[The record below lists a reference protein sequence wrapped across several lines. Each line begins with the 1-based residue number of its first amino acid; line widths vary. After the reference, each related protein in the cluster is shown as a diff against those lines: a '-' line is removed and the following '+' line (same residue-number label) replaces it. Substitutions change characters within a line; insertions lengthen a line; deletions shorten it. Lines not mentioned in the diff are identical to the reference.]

1 MNIDGHQEHIS
12 KPFIRP
18 KRYSPIFVYAAKI
31 EEEGKNNGKATISNL
46 EVVPNAKGFIDGGTS
61 DIDGG
66 GSSSNNDGENSVN
79 EITVYDPKGSSSK
92 FNLLFYFLILTIL
105 AIYIKHKLLLKTVM
119 HWGPSFEIRFRLKVK
134 SFDGQ
139 VLHLCTG
146 KETAD
151 GVPTVEA
158 INQRIEVTTIV
169 GSKKERFV
177 TRTLETRVWYYIV
190 ISQKQSKTNSD
201 RV

>member
-1 MNIDGHQEHIS
+1 MRSLFMIPREALVS
-12 KPFIRP
+12 LTCFFI
-18 KRYSPIFVYAAKI
+18 F
-31 EEEGKNNGKATISNL
+31 
-46 EVVPNAKGFIDGGTS
+46 F
-61 DIDGG
+61 
-66 GSSSNNDGENSVN
+66 
-79 EITVYDPKGSSSK
+79 
-92 FNLLFYFLILTIL
+92 ILTIL

-158 INQRIEVTTIV
+158 INERIEVVTIV
-169 GSKKERFV
+169 GSKEERFV
-177 TRTLETRVWYYIV
+177 TRRLEPRVWYYIE
-190 ISQKQSKTNSD
+190 IFQKQSKINSD
-201 RV
+201 KV